1 MSIKRGVVTER
12 SSDSAR
18 PISVSS
24 TLPIALVVTSDIA
37 AGLYY
42 FDSPRA
48 AVNSPIIK
56 AHTSGNMLK
65 YLKLGVDQFPCIVS
79 TIISVA
85 NVVVEEEGVTTAAE
99 AAAATKSN
107 IITAI
112 NILKVAAGSIN
123 KASATGSAIGFK
135 PDIVAVCDYAI
146 GDMDVAN
153 AIINVDA
160 SIKARSFIDL
170 GASDNGD
177 AITKRNVF
185 GSDRITVAKTSLG
198 LWNTDTNATEFYDAG
213 VILAWLRVYIDG
225 SSPTGYAKSI
235 SNRELPVSSV
245 KSPSEFYAGALD
257 TTDPLT
263 EKQIMS
269 FINYM
274 GIRTWEYATTDEDPI
289 WQDARRVRI
298 FDLAAAAVVSGI
310 FFAID
315 KDLSELTSAKKSLR
329 EFMNG
334 LVGDE
339 VMLGFNIYLD
349 EERTTAARITAGEFY
364 FVIDAQDMPSPRL
377 INVRFNRTDIFSP
390 LVYEIVNAA

>member
-18 PISVSS
+18 PIEVTS
-24 TLPIALVVTSDIA
+24 TLPIALVVTSDIE

-48 AVNSPIIK
+48 AVESTIFK
-56 AHTSGNMLK
+56 AHTTGNMMK
-65 YLKLGVDQFPCIVS
+65 YLKLGVDQFPCIVP

-85 NVVVEEEGVTTAAE
+85 NEVEGD
-99 AAAATKSN
+99 AAATKSN
-107 IITAI
+107 IINAT
-112 NILKVAAGSIN
+112 NVLKVAAGSVN

-153 AIINVDA
+153 AMISVNE

-170 GASDNGD
+170 DASDNGD
-177 AITKRNVF
+177 AVTKRDAF

-198 LWNTDTNATEFYDAG
+198 LWNTDSNSTEFYDSG
-213 VILAWLRVYIDG
+213 VVLAWLRAYVDG
-225 SSPTGYAKSI
+225 SDSTGYAKSI

-269 FINYM
+269 FIQYM

-298 FDLAAAAVVSGI
+298 FDLAAAAVVDGI
-310 FFAID
+310 FSSID
-315 KDLSELTSAKKSLR
+315 KDLSALSVAKKSLR

-364 FVIDAQDMPSPRL
+364 FVIDCQEMPSPRL
-377 INVRFNRTDIFSP
+377 ICVRFNRTDVYAP
-390 LVYEIVNAA
+390 LVYEIMAAA